1 MKELNISNF
10 VFEKAK
16 KRGKH
21 RILFYR
27 NDSLAQWVGITWNEF
42 AEKVQTIA
50 QGLLSLNV
58 GEQENIGL
66 CAQNMPQNLII
77 DFANYSIRAVSVPMF
92 ATLSASQI
100 AYIVNDAKIRI
111 LFVGE
116 QMQYDNACEAM
127 KECSTLEKIIV
138 FDNSVDLKE
147 NKNAFYFSELLEIGK
162 NHPENEKIIKK
173 RQDNASFDDL
183 VNILYTSGTSGL
195 SKGVMITSGSVAETM
210 RIHKIRIQMQKRGR
224 SIAFLPLSHVF
235 ERLWTYFCLFTDVKI
250 YLNAQPTEIQR
261 TVTEVRPH
269 YMCSVPR
276 FWEKVSIGVNQK
288 INEMSPFMQA
298 MVAWALAVGKD
309 YNINRQRIGK
319 KAGLSLWLRYNI
331 ANKLIF
337 SKLKKTL
344 GIENGIMY
352 PSAGAAMSDKQIIF
366 FRSIG
371 IPIYYGYGL
380 TETNATVCCYPD
392 KNWTIGSIGT
402 LMPDIQVRIGEDNE
416 IQVKGKTITKGYY
429 NMPKATEE
437 AFIDGWFRTG
447 DCGKIDGD
455 TLIMTDR
462 LKDLFKTSNGKYISP
477 QAIET
482 CLTSDRY
489 IEQVAVIGNNRNY
502 VTAIISPAHEPLKE
516 FAKENNLQYERIE
529 DLFEMPVV
537 QQLFENRIAEDQ
549 ADFAS
554 FEKIKKFRLI
564 RRSFSI
570 ESGELTS
577 TLKLRRAV
585 IQQNYSSLIDEMY
598 DEELGDRS

>member
-21 RILFYR
+21 RIMFYR
-27 NDSLAQWVGITWNEF
+27 NDSLAQWVGITWIEF
-42 AEKVQTIA
+42 AEKVKTVA
-50 QGLLSLNV
+50 QGLLALNV
-58 GEQENIGL
+58 SEQENIGL
-66 CAQNMPQNLII
+66 CAQNMPQNMIL

-100 AYIVNDAKIRI
+100 AYILNDAKVRI

-127 KECSTLEKIIV
+127 KDSPTLEKIIV
-138 FDNSVDLKE
+138 FDNNVDLKD
-147 NKNAFYFSELLEIGK
+147 NKNASYFSELLEIGEK
-162 NHPENEKIIKK
+162 NPENDKIIKN
-173 RQDNASFDDL
+173 RQNNASDDDL
-183 VNILYTSGTSGL
+183 VNILYTSGTSGD

-210 RIHKIRIQMQKRGR
+210 RIHALRIPMLKRAR

-235 ERLWTYFCLFTDVKI
+235 ERLWTYFCLFSDVKV

-261 TVTEVRPH
+261 TVAEVRPH

-276 FWEKVSIGVNQK
+276 FWEKVSIGVKQK
-288 INEMSPFMQA
+288 IAEMSPFKQA
-298 MVAWALAVGKD
+298 LVAWALAVGKD
-309 YNINRQRIGK
+309 YNVNHQRIEK
-319 KAGLSLWLRYNI
+319 RAGFSLWLRYKI

-344 GIENGIMY
+344 GIEHGILY
-352 PSAGAAMSDKQIIF
+352 PTAGATMSDKQVVF
-366 FRSIG
+366 FRNIG
-371 IPIYYGYGL
+371 IPICYGYGL
-380 TETNATVCCYPD
+380 TETNATVCCFPD
-392 KNWTIGSIGT
+392 TNWTIGSIGT
-402 LMPDIQVRIGEDNE
+402 LMPDVQVRIGEDNE
-416 IQVKGKTITKGYY
+416 IQVKAKTITKGYY
-429 NMPKATEE
+429 NRPKETEE

-447 DCGKIDGD
+447 DCGKLEGD

-482 CLTSDRY
+482 CLTSDRF

-516 FAKENNLQYERIE
+516 FAKENDLQYERIE
-529 DLFEMPVV
+529 DLFEMPIV
-537 QQLFENRIAEDQ
+537 QKLFEEKIAEDLS
-549 ADFAS
+549 DFAS

-570 ESGELTS
+570 ASGELTS

-598 DEELGDRS
+598 NED

>member
-1 MKELNISNF
+1 MKDFNISSF
-10 VFEKAK
+10 VFDKAK

-21 RILFYR
+21 RIIFYR
-27 NDSLAQWVGITWNEF
+27 NNSLAQWVGITWNEF
-42 AEKVQTIA
+42 AQKVQTIA

-66 CAQNMPQNLII
+66 CAQNMPQNLIL

-100 AYIVNDAKIRI
+100 AYILNDAKIRI

-116 QMQYDNACEAM
+116 QMQYDNACGAM
-127 KECSTLEKIIV
+127 KESPTLEKIIV
-138 FDNSVDLKE
+138 FDNNVNIKGNE
-147 NKNAFYFSELLEIGK
+147 KAVYFSDLLEMGEK
-162 NHPENEKIIKK
+162 HPENEKIIKQ
-173 RQDNASFDDL
+173 RQDNASDDDL
-183 VNILYTSGTSGL
+183 VNILYTSGTSGN
-195 SKGVMITSGSVAETM
+195 SKGVMITSGSVAESM
-210 RIHKIRIQMQKRGR
+210 RLHTIRMGEQMQKRAR
-224 SIAFLPLSHVF
+224 SLAFLPLSHVF
-235 ERLWTYFCLFTDVKI
+235 ERLWTYFCLFSDVKI

-261 TVTEVRPH
+261 IITEVRPH
-269 YMCSVPR
+269 FMCSVPR
-276 FWEKVSIGVNQK
+276 FWEKVSIGVKQK

-309 YNINRQRIGK
+309 YNINHQRVGK
-319 KAGLSLWLRYNI
+319 KASFSLWLRYSI

-352 PSAGAAMSDKQIIF
+352 PAAGATMSDKQVIF

-371 IPIYYGYGL
+371 IPICYGYGL
-380 TETNATVCCYPD
+380 TETNATVCCYPVA
-392 KNWTIGSIGT
+392 NWTIGSIGT
-402 LMPDIQVRIGEDNE
+402 LMPEVQVRIGDDNE
-416 IQVKGKTITKGYY
+416 IQVKGTTITKGYY
-429 NMPKATEE
+429 NMPKETAE

-447 DCGKIDGD
+447 DCGKLEGGA
-455 TLIMTDR
+455 LIMTDR

-482 CLTSDRY
+482 CLTSNRF
-489 IEQVAVIGNNRNY
+489 IEQAAVIGNNRNY

-529 DLFEMPVV
+529 DLFEMPIV
-537 QQLFENRIAEDQ
+537 QKLYEEKIAEDQ

-585 IQQNYSSLIDEMY
+585 IQQNYSSLIEEMY
-598 DEELGDRS
+598 NEN

>member
-1 MKELNISNF
+1 MKRFNISNF

-42 AEKVQTIA
+42 AQKVKTLA

-66 CAQNMPQNLII
+66 CAQNMPQNLIL

-127 KECSTLEKIIV
+127 KESPTLEKIVV
-138 FDNSVDLKE
+138 FDNGVDLKGNE
-147 NKNAFYFSELLEIGK
+147 KAIYFSDLLDMGEK
-162 NHPENEKIIKK
+162 HPENEKIIKQ
-173 RQDNASFDDL
+173 RQDSASGDDL
-183 VNILYTSGTSGL
+183 MNILYTSGTSGQ
-195 SKGVMITSGSVAETM
+195 SKGVMITSGSVEESM
-210 RIHKIRIQMQKRGR
+210 RLHNIRMGEQMQKRAR

-235 ERLWTYFCLFTDVKI
+235 ERLWTLFCLFSDVKV
-250 YLNAQPTEIQR
+250 YLNAQPIEIQR
-261 TVTEVRPH
+261 AIAEVRPH

-276 FWEKVSIGVNQK
+276 FWEKVSIGVKQK

-298 MVAWALAVGKD
+298 LVAWALAVGKD
-309 YNINRQRIGK
+309 YNINHQRVGK
-319 KAGLSLWLRYNI
+319 KAGFSLWFRYTI
-331 ANKLIF
+331 ASKLIF

-344 GIENGIMY
+344 GIEQGIMF
-352 PSAGAAMSDKQIIF
+352 PSAGATMSDKQIVF

-371 IPIYYGYGL
+371 IPICYGYGL
-380 TETNATVCCYPD
+380 TETNATVCCFPVT
-392 KNWTIGSIGT
+392 NWTIGSIGT
-402 LMPDIQVRIGEDNE
+402 LMPELQVRIGEDNE
-416 IQVKGKTITKGYY
+416 IQIKGKTITKGYY
-429 NMPKATEE
+429 NMPKETEE

-447 DCGKIDGD
+447 DCGKLEGD

-482 CLTSDRY
+482 CLTANRF

-502 VTAIISPAHEPLKE
+502 VTAIISPAQEPLKA

-529 DLFEMPVV
+529 DLFEMPIV
-537 QQLFENRIAEDQ
+537 QKLYEDKIAEDQ

-554 FEKIKKFRLI
+554 FEKIRKFRLI

-585 IQQNYSSLIDEMY
+585 IQQNYSSLIEEMY
-598 DEELGDRS
+598 NEN